1 MEKALSYC
9 VISVAIVEDEV
20 EIREGIQRFLNR
32 QKDFLCEVAVES
44 VEDFLPYLKNKSLPD
59 VILMDIG
66 LPGMSGIEGIRL
78 IKEKHPEINIIMLT
92 VYNDPHRIFDSLC
105 TGASGYLLKNTPFE
119 QIKEAIKEVYDG
131 GAPMS
136 KQIARKVID
145 FFSPGKSPSE
155 FLNLSIPHKTESP
168 LTDKEKQVVVGLV
181 DGLSYKM
188 IADRMSI
195 SIETVRFHIKNVYE
209 KLHVHSKGEV
219 IAKSLRGEI

>member
-1 MEKALSYC
+1 M
-9 VISVAIVEDEV
+9 ISVAIVEDEE
-20 EIREGIQRFLNR
+20 EIRLGIQRFLNR

-44 VEDFLPYLKNKSLPD
+44 VEDFLPHLNDESLPD

-66 LPGMSGIEGIRL
+66 LPGMSGIDGIKM

-105 TGASGYLLKNTPFE
+105 AGASGYLLKNTPFE

-145 FFSPGKSPSE
+145 FFTPGRTPNE
-155 FLNLSIPHKTESP
+155 FLAQPSPQKTESP

-188 IADRMSI
+188 IADRMNI
-195 SIETVRFHIKNVYE
+195 SIETIRFHIKNVYE